1 MVEQPREPMAREAEE
16 LPEERRHG
24 IEQARGGPAN
34 SPLALASFAVAMA
47 AWFIIPA
54 IGAVAAIVLGILAQ
68 GEIRRAGGRLKGND
82 LATAA
87 IVVGGVQIG
96 FMIFAVV
103 GVLLAVPAG

>member
-1 MVEQPREPMAREAEE
+1 MTDQPSGPTVREGQE
-16 LPEERRHG
+16 H
-24 IEQARGGPAN
+24 PAPYTYGEPAPQPVPN
-34 SPLALASFAVAMA
+34 SPLALASLASAIA

-54 IGAVAAIVLGILAQ
+54 IGAVAAIVLGVLAHDQ
-68 GEIRRAGGRLKGND
+68 IRKARGRLKGSD

-96 FMIFAVV
+96 FILFAVA